1 MLFILVLGL
10 GFTAASVVLFLRAL
24 VSNRPEPARA
34 LAQIASYGFAASASD
49 EAAAAPRPLTSR
61 VDALASVV
69 GSFLAARMKRFRE
82 DELRTELQ
90 AAGLYTWSPRKFM
103 GYRLLATVLLPAI
116 WIWFAVTTGTGG
128 FRLLVGIMFGA
139 AFGWLGPMVLVR
151 RRSRKRL
158 DDIDAEMP
166 ELIDLLVT
174 TVEAGVAFS
183 GSLRLA
189 AARFRGA
196 LGEELRLAIQEQEMG
211 LASDEALENMLAR
224 ADTPAMRSFVR
235 SILQGETLGVSIGK
249 IMRDLA
255 VEMRK
260 RRRQLAEER
269 VQKAPTKMIFPLVF
283 LIFPGMFVVLLGP
296 AAIQILQTIAGG
308 R

>member
-1 MLFILVLGL
+1 VVLLLLGL
-10 GFTAASVVLFLRAL
+10 ALTALAAAMLARLLVVGRT
-24 VSNRPEPARA
+24 PPAR
-34 LAQIASYGFAASASD
+34 LQTQIEAYGYEATQAASAP
-49 EAAAAPRPLTSR
+49 ARPLTGR
-61 VDALASVV
+61 VDALAAMV
-69 GSFLAARMKRFRE
+69 GALVARRMKRLHE
-82 DELRTELQ
+82 DSLRKELQ
-90 AAGLYTWSPRKFM
+90 AAGLYTMSARKFM
-103 GYRLLATVLLPAI
+103 GYRILAGVTLPLV
-116 WIWFAVTTGTGG
+116 WIWFASTTGAGPLR
-128 FRLLVGIMFGA
+128 FLVGLAFA
-139 AFGWLGPMVLVR
+139 LAFGWQGPMLIVR
-151 RRSRKRL
+151 RRARMRL
-158 DDIDAEMP
+158 EEIDTGMP

-189 AARFRGA
+189 ADRFHGA
-196 LGEELRLAIQEQEMG
+196 LGEELRLALQEQEMG
-211 LASDEALENMLAR
+211 LSANEALSNMLAR

-260 RRRQLAEER
+260 RRRQVAEER

-296 AAIQILQTIAGG
+296 AALQILQTIAGG
-308 R
+308 K

>member
-1 MLFILVLGL
+1 LLGL
-10 GFTAASVVLFLRAL
+10 AFTAVAVVMLARLL
-24 VSNRPEPARA
+24 VVDRQPPGRV
-34 LAQIASYGFAASASD
+34 LAQIDSYGYEAKAAASGADS
-49 EAAAAPRPLTSR
+49 RPLTGR
-61 VDALASVV
+61 LDALAAAV
-69 GSFLAARMKRFRE
+69 GEFVTSRMKSFHE
-82 DELRTELQ
+82 DGLRRELQ
-90 AAGLYTWSPRKFM
+90 AAGLYTLSARKFM
-103 GYRLLATVLLPAI
+103 GYRLLSTIALPGI
-116 WIWFAVTTGTGG
+116 WLWFASTTGAGPLR
-128 FRLLVGIMFGA
+128 FLVGLLFGVV
-139 AFGWLGPMVLVR
+139 FGWQGPMIFVR

-158 DDIDAEMP
+158 EDIDAEMP

-189 AARFRGA
+189 ATRFHGA
-196 LGEELRLAIQEQEMG
+196 LGDELRLAIQEQEMG
-211 LASDEALENMLAR
+211 LSANEALTNMLAR
-224 ADTPAMRSFVR
+224 ADTGAMRSFVR

-255 VEMRK
+255 IEMRK

-296 AAIQILQTIAGG
+296 AALQILQTIGG
-308 R
+308 

>member
-1 MLFILVLGL
+1 VLLLLLLGL
-10 GFTAASVVLFLRAL
+10 ALTAVAVAMLARLLVVDRPPPGRAL
-24 VSNRPEPARA
+24 SQIDAYGYEARA
-34 LAQIASYGFAASASD
+34 VASD
-49 EAAAAPRPLTSR
+49 GASRPLTSR
-61 VDALASVV
+61 VDALAAKV
-69 GSFLAARMKRFRE
+69 GDFVTSRMKSFQE
-82 DELRTELQ
+82 DGLRKELQ
-90 AAGLYTWSPRKFM
+90 AAGLYTMSARKFM
-103 GYRLLATVLLPAI
+103 GYRLLATLALPAL
-116 WIWFAVTTGTGG
+116 WLWFASTTGAGVL
-128 FRLLVGIMFGA
+128 RVVVGLTFA
-139 AFGWLGPMVLVR
+139 LAFGWQGPMIVVR

-158 DDIDAEMP
+158 EAIDAEMP

-174 TVEAGVAFS
+174 TVEAGIAFS

-189 AARFRGA
+189 ATRFHGA

-211 LASDEALENMLAR
+211 LSANEALMNMLAR
-224 ADTPAMRSFVR
+224 ADTAAMRSFVR

-255 VEMRK
+255 LEMRK

-296 AAIQILQTIAGG
+296 AALQILETIGG
-308 R
+308 GK

>member
-1 MLFILVLGL
+1 MLLLLIGLALTATSAVMLARLLVVERQPPTRLK
-10 GFTAASVVLFLRAL
+10 S
-24 VSNRPEPARA
+24 
-34 LAQIASYGFAASASD
+34 QIEAYGF
-49 EAAAAPRPLTSR
+49 EAAPADDGSRPLSR
-61 VDALASVV
+61 RLDALAGAV
-69 GSFLAARMKRFRE
+69 GTLLAGRLKNLRE
-82 DELRTELQ
+82 EALRKELQ
-90 AAGLYTWSPRKFM
+90 AAGLYTTSPRKFL
-103 GYRLLATVLLPAI
+103 GYRVLAAIALPLL
-116 WIWFAVTTGTGG
+116 WIWLGSSMGAGPLRFVVGFAFAFV
-128 FRLLVGIMFGA
+128 
-139 AFGWLGPMVLVR
+139 FGWQGPMIVVR
-151 RRSRKRL
+151 RRSRRRL
-158 DDIDAEMP
+158 EEIDLGMP

-174 TVEAGVAFS
+174 TVEAGVAFA

-189 AARFRGA
+189 AGRFHGA

-211 LASDEALENMLAR
+211 LSANEALTNMLSR

-260 RRRQLAEER
+260 RRRQVAEER

-296 AAIQILQTIAGG
+296 AALQILETIGG
-308 R
+308 GK

>member
-1 MLFILVLGL
+1 LLGLALTALAAVMLARLLVLERPVQ
-10 GFTAASVVLFLRAL
+10 ASVID
-24 VSNRPEPARA
+24 
-34 LAQIASYGFAASASD
+34 QIEAYGYEVKANTERSAH
-49 EAAAAPRPLTSR
+49 PLTSR
-61 VDALASVV
+61 IDSLAGSVGALVASRVS
-69 GSFLAARMKRFRE
+69 GFHE
-82 DELRTELQ
+82 DVLRKELR
-90 AAGLYTWSPRKFM
+90 AAGLYTMSARKFI
-103 GYRLLATVLLPAI
+103 GYRLLATIALPAM
-116 WIWFAVTTGTGG
+116 WLWYASTSGAGAFRFLVGLLFAV
-128 FRLLVGIMFGA
+128 
-139 AFGWLGPMVLVR
+139 AFGWQGPIILLR

-158 DDIDAEMP
+158 EQIDSEMP

-183 GSLRLA
+183 ASLRLA
-189 AARFRGA
+189 ASRFHGA
-196 LGEELRLAIQEQEMG
+196 LGDELRLSIQEQEMG
-211 LASDEALENMLAR
+211 LSPNEALTNMLDR

-235 SILQGETLGVSIGK
+235 AILQGESLGVSIGK

-296 AAIQILQTIAGG
+296 AGLQILETIGGG

>member
-1 MLFILVLGL
+1 MLLLLLLGL
-10 GFTAASVVLFLRAL
+10 ALTAIAVALLARLLVVE
-24 VSNRPEPARA
+24 RPPPAR
-34 LAQIASYGFAASASD
+34 LQAQIEAYGFAA
-49 EAAAAPRPLTSR
+49 APTADATPRRLSVR
-61 VDALASVV
+61 VDALAGTV
-69 GSFLAARMKRFRE
+69 GALLAGRMKKLRE
-82 DELRTELQ
+82 DALRKELQ
-90 AAGLYTWSPRKFM
+90 AAGLYTMSARKFM
-103 GYRLLATVLLPAI
+103 GYRFLSALILPAV
-116 WIWFAVTTGTGG
+116 WLWFASTTGAGPLR
-128 FRLLVGIMFGA
+128 FIVGLAFA
-139 AFGWLGPMVLVR
+139 VAFGWQGPLILVR

-158 DDIDAEMP
+158 QEIDAEMP

-189 AARFRGA
+189 AMRFQGA
-196 LGEELRLAIQEQEMG
+196 LGEELRLALQEQEMG
-211 LASDEALENMLAR
+211 LSANEALTNMLSR

-255 VEMRK
+255 IEMRK

-296 AAIQILQTIAGG
+296 AALQILETIAGG
-308 R
+308 K

>member
-1 MLFILVLGL
+1 MLLLLIGLALTGTAVVMLARLLV
-10 GFTAASVVLFLRAL
+10 VER
-24 VSNRPEPARA
+24 EPPTR
-34 LAQIASYGFAASASD
+34 LKSQIEAYGF
-49 EAAAAPRPLTSR
+49 EAAPTGDAVGRPLSGR
-61 VDALASVV
+61 VDALA
-69 GSFLAARMKRFRE
+69 GALGTLFAGRLKNLRE
-82 DELRTELQ
+82 EALRKELQ
-90 AAGLYTWSPRKFM
+90 AAGLYTTSPRKFL
-103 GYRLLATVLLPAI
+103 GYRVLATIALPLI
-116 WIWFAVTTGTGG
+116 WIWFASTTGAGPLRFMVG
-128 FRLLVGIMFGA
+128 FLFAV
-139 AFGWLGPMVLVR
+139 AFGWQGPMIVVR

-158 DDIDAEMP
+158 EEIDLGMP

-174 TVEAGVAFS
+174 TVEAGVAFA

-189 AARFRGA
+189 AGRFQGA

-211 LASDEALENMLAR
+211 LSANEALTNMLSR

-260 RRRQLAEER
+260 RRRQVAEER

-296 AAIQILQTIAGG
+296 AALQILETIGG
-308 R
+308 GK

>member
-1 MLFILVLGL
+1 VLLLVLGL
-10 GFTAASVVLFLRAL
+10 ALTAVSVVMLARLL
-24 VSNRPEPARA
+24 VVDRPPPGRA
-34 LAQIASYGFAASASD
+34 LAQIDAYGYEAKAPAAGAS
-49 EAAAAPRPLTSR
+49 RPLTGR
-61 VDALASVV
+61 LDALAGTV
-69 GSFLAARMKRFRE
+69 GAFVASRMRGFHE
-82 DELRTELQ
+82 DALRKELQ
-90 AAGLYTWSPRKFM
+90 AAGLYTMSARKFM
-103 GYRLLATVLLPAI
+103 GYRLLSTIALPAL
-116 WIWFAVTTGTGG
+116 WLWFASASGAGPLRFLGG
-128 FRLLVGIMFGA
+128 LMFA
-139 AFGWLGPMVLVR
+139 FAFGWQGPMILLR

-158 DDIDAEMP
+158 DEIDGDMP

-189 AARFRGA
+189 ATRFHGA

-211 LASDEALENMLAR
+211 LSANEALTNMLAR
-224 ADTPAMRSFVR
+224 ADTGAMRSFVR
-235 SILQGETLGVSIGK
+235 AILQGESLGVSIGK

-296 AAIQILQTIAGG
+296 AGLQILETIGG
-308 R
+308 GN